1 MTYSALEQRFKE
13 LGDLRHAQAMLNW
26 DEAVMMPTGGGRT
39 RAESMA
45 TLAAMAHRLITAGET
60 AELIEAAAAQD
71 ELGPWQRANLR
82 EIKTIWR
89 NATALPE
96 SLVIARSRA
105 SSLCEQAWR
114 TARPAHDWQSIE
126 PLLTEVVELTR
137 QVATC
142 LGEAAGL
149 DPYDALLDQYET
161 GVNQAMIDPIFAE
174 LKAFLPDFVEQVIAA
189 QGSVHPFPKS
199 IGAARQGNL
208 GRALMAKLGF
218 DFERG
223 RLDTSHHPFCG
234 GDPDDTRITTRYDEQ
249 EFLSSMMAVL
259 HETGHALYQQGL
271 PRQWRG
277 QPVGNS
283 LGAVIHES
291 QSLLMEMQVCRSR
304 EFVEFAAPLI
314 RQHLDEGSNDP
325 AWDVDNLHRHSIRVA
340 KGFIRVDADEV
351 TYPLHV
357 ILRYELER
365 ALLSGDLTVAHIPE
379 AWNEKMQAYLQID
392 TRDNLADGCMQDVHW
407 FGGLIGY
414 FPTYTLGA
422 LTAAQLFA
430 RAKLDEPGIE
440 ASVAQGDF
448 APLLTWLRKNIHV
461 KGALRQADELI
472 VEVTGAPLG
481 TDAFRAHLQSRYLSA
496 G

>member
-1 MTYSALEQRFKE
+1 MTYSALEQRFRE

-26 DEAVMMPTGGGRT
+26 DEAVMMPSGGGST

-45 TLAAMAHRLITAGET
+45 TLAAMAHRLITARET
-60 AELIEAAAAQD
+60 AELIEAAATQN
-71 ELGPWQRANLR
+71 ELSPWQHANLR
-82 EIKTIWR
+82 EIRTIWR
-89 NATALPE
+89 DATALPE

-105 SSLCEQAWR
+105 NSLCEQAWR
-114 TARPAHDWQSIE
+114 VARPAHDWQSVE
-126 PLLTEVVELTR
+126 PQLTEVVELTR
-137 QVATC
+137 EVATC
-142 LGEAAGL
+142 LAEAAGL
-149 DPYDALLDQYET
+149 DPYDALLDRYET

-174 LKAFLPDFVEQVIAA
+174 LKAFLPDFVEQVIAT

-199 IGAARQGNL
+199 IGATQQGNL

-271 PRQWRG
+271 PTEWRG
-277 QPVGNS
+277 QPVGDS
-283 LGAVIHES
+283 LGAAVHES

-304 EFVEFAAPLI
+304 EFIEFAAPLI

-325 AWDVDNLHRHSIRVA
+325 AWDVDNLHRHSNRVQ

-357 ILRYELER
+357 ILRYELEQ
-365 ALLSGDLTVAHIPE
+365 ALLSGDLSVADIPG
-379 AWNEKMQAYLQID
+379 AWNEKMQAYLNID

-407 FGGLIGY
+407 FAGLIGY

-422 LTAAQLFA
+422 LMAAQLFA
-430 RAKLDEPGIE
+430 RARVDNPGIE
-440 ASVAQGDF
+440 ASVAEGDF
-448 APLLTWLRKNIHV
+448 QPLLAWLRKNIHA
-461 KGALRQADELI
+461 KGAFRRADDLI
-472 VEVTGAPLG
+472 LDVTGAPLG
-481 TDAFRAHLQSRYLSA
+481 TDAFRAHLRSRYLT
-496 G
+496 

>member
-1 MTYSALEQRFKE
+1 MTYSDLEQRFKE

-314 RQHLDEGSNDP
+314 RQHLDAGSNDP

-365 ALLSGDLTVAHIPE
+365 ALLSGDLTVARIPE

>member
-1 MTYSALEQRFKE
+1 
-13 LGDLRHAQAMLNW
+13 MLNW

-314 RQHLDEGSNDP
+314 RQHLDAGSNDP

-365 ALLSGDLTVAHIPE
+365 ALLSGDLTVARIPE

>member
-1 MTYSALEQRFKE
+1 MTYSALEQRFRE
-13 LGDLRHAQAMLNW
+13 LGNLQHAQAMLNW
-26 DEAVMMPTGGGRT
+26 DEAVMMPSGGGRT

-60 AELIEAAAAQD
+60 AELIEAAAEQD
-71 ELGPWQRANLR
+71 ELNRWQRANLR
-82 EIKTIWR
+82 EIRTIWR
-89 NATALPE
+89 DATALPE
-96 SLVIARSRA
+96 SLVVARSRA
-105 SSLCEQAWR
+105 GSLCEQAWR
-114 TARPAHDWQSIE
+114 SARPAHDWQSVE

-142 LGEAAGL
+142 LGAAAGL
-149 DPYDALLDQYET
+149 DPYDALLDRYET
-161 GVNQAMIDPIFAE
+161 GVSRSMIDPIFAE
-174 LKAFLPDFVEQVIAA
+174 LKAFLPDFVEQVITT
-189 QGSVHPFPKS
+189 QGPVHPFPKPIS
-199 IGAARQGNL
+199 ATRQGNL
-208 GRALMAKLGF
+208 GRALMAQLGF

-234 GDPDDTRITTRYDEQ
+234 GDPDDTRITTRYDEH

-283 LGAVIHES
+283 LGAAVHES

-304 EFVEFAAPLI
+304 AFTEFAAPLI
-314 RQHLDEGSNDP
+314 RQHLDEGSNDR
-325 AWDVDNLHRHSIRVA
+325 AWNVDNLHRHSIRVA
-340 KGFIRVDADEV
+340 QGFIRVDADEV

-357 ILRYELER
+357 ILRYELEQ
-365 ALLSGDLTVAHIPE
+365 ALLSGDLTVPHIPD
-379 AWNEKMQAYLQID
+379 AWNEKMQAYLHLD

-407 FGGLIGY
+407 FAGLIGY

-430 RAKLDEPGIE
+430 RARLDEPGIE
-440 ASVAQGDF
+440 ESVAEGDF
-448 APLLTWLRKNIHV
+448 APLLGWLRKNIHS
-461 KGALRQADELI
+461 KGALRRADELI
-472 VEVTGAPLG
+472 LDVTGTPLS
-481 TDAFRAHLQSRYLSA
+481 TDAFRAHLQSRYL
-496 G
+496 GVG

>member
-1 MTYSALEQRFKE
+1 MTYSVLEQRFKE
-13 LGDLRHAQAMLNW
+13 LGNLRHAQAMLNW
-26 DEAVMMPTGGGRT
+26 DEAVMMPSGGGSI

-45 TLAAMAHRLITAGET
+45 TLAAMAHRMITAAET
-60 AELIEAAAAQD
+60 AQFIEAAAEQD
-71 ELGPWQRANLR
+71 ELSPWQRANLR
-82 EIKTIWR
+82 EITTLWR
-89 NATALPE
+89 DATALPE

-114 TARPAHDWQSIE
+114 VARPIHDWQSVE
-126 PLLTEVVELTR
+126 PLLGEVVELTR
-137 QVATC
+137 QVASC
-142 LGEAAGL
+142 LGEAADM
-149 DPYDALLDQYET
+149 DPYDALLDRYET
-161 GVNQAMIDPIFAE
+161 GVTQSMIDPIFTE
-174 LKAFLPDFVEQVIAA
+174 LKSFLPDFVEQVIAA
-189 QGSVHPFPKS
+189 QGPVQPFPQS
-199 IGAARQGNL
+199 ISATRQGNL

-277 QPVGNS
+277 QPVGDS
-283 LGAVIHES
+283 LGAAVHES

-304 EFVEFAAPLI
+304 AFIEFAGPLI

-325 AWDVDNLHRHSIRVA
+325 AWDLDNLYRHSIRVA

-351 TYPLHV
+351 TYPLHI
-357 ILRYELER
+357 ILRYELEQ
-365 ALLSGDLTVAHIPE
+365 ALLSGDLSVADIPD
-379 AWNEKMQAYLQID
+379 AWNKKMLTYLHID

-407 FGGLIGY
+407 FAGLIGY

-430 RAKLDEPGIE
+430 KARLDEPGIE
-440 ASVAQGDF
+440 AAVAEGDF
-448 APLLTWLRKNIHV
+448 APLLSWLRSNIHA
-461 KGALRQADELI
+461 KGALQRADQLI
-472 VEVTGAPLG
+472 LEVTGAPLG
-481 TDAFRAHLQSRYLSA
+481 TDAFRAHLRSRYR
-496 G
+496 GDE